1 MGSLAKDL
9 VKCDVCGREAEL
21 TEAVGREWQSQLFT
35 ATYVSPGATGP
46 VAVAEVH
53 CPRCAWKF
61 DVVVRLA
68 SLSATRKEDI
78 N

>member
-35 ATYVSPGATGP
+35 AMYSGSSAERP

-61 DVVVRLA
+61 DLVVRMA